1 MSGWNMQYE
10 EVTPGGPNPLASGV
24 SVAQQQNPYDS
35 LKKLF
40 GGNLQRS
47 GGNLQDLFSRIG
59 QQTGQMQ
66 GAPNSQY
73 EGRNSDGSIFRSQFP
88 MGNNP
93 PRPRVMTQGPE
104 SMLRVQTGINKLGMR
119 GNNPPRMPSR
129 PDIRQ
134 RSEFYQPQGPQQPLR
149 QEAGHDALNRQI
161 QQRMGQSQERMQPG
175 LSKEFLSGIFGA
187 QRPMPSQDVNTMARM
202 PQRMRPQP
210 RGPFGGGG
218 RQRFPQPQQ
227 PRGPLYGQQYN
238 GGMYGQQPQR
248 PPMYPQPPMYPR
260 PQPQYGGGMYGGGGM
275 YDQPQRPPMY
285 GGGFGGGMGGGMY
298 GGGMGGGMYGQPQ
311 MQQPQYGGGGFG
323 GGMGG
328 GMYGGG
334 FNQQQPQ
341 QQPYNPYAQSIMG
354 GMPKFN
360 MQAMY

>member
-119 GNNPPRMPSR
+119 GNNEPA
-129 PDIRQ
+129 DKRQ
-134 RSEFYQPQGPQQPLR
+134 RRILPTHPQGRLATEQAKCNNNEQLKT
-149 QEAGHDALNRQI
+149 
-161 QQRMGQSQERMQPG
+161 QSESR
-175 LSKEFLSGIFGA
+175 FLSGIFGA
-187 QRPMPSQDVNTMARM
+187 QRPMPSQDANQDTMARM

-248 PPMYPQPPMYPR
+248 PPMYPQQPPMYPR

-275 YDQPQRPPMY
+275 
-285 GGGFGGGMGGGMY
+285 
-298 GGGMGGGMYGQPQ
+298 
-311 MQQPQYGGGGFG
+311 
-323 GGMGG
+323 
-328 GMYGGG
+328 
-334 FNQQQPQ
+334 
-341 QQPYNPYAQSIMG
+341 
-354 GMPKFN
+354 
-360 MQAMY
+360 